1 LVRSRAAPGG
11 TTIGGGKTDGAG
23 AEVLALGAPGAPVV
37 ADGAGSEVVVADV
50 VGSGGLAGAAAA
62 TGLAE
67 EAITATVT
75 TTTRAADRPRPA
87 L

>member
-11 TTIGGGKTDGAG
+11 ATIGGGKTDGAG
-23 AEVLALGAPGAPVV
+23 VEVLAFGDPGAPVV
-37 ADGAGSEVVVADV
+37 ADVAGSEVVVADV
-50 VGSGGLAGAAAA
+50 VGTGGLAGAAAA

-67 EAITATVT
+67 EAITAQVT
-75 TTTRAADRPRPA
+75 TTTNTADRPRPA